1 MNVKIK
7 KKGDLTLGNIFNNFS
22 GNPMMEK
29 QMHQSRF
36 NAARTNLILVVA
48 FSLFNLIAL
57 ATNSGYYFL
66 FSLSIPYLLT
76 DIGMFFTGMYPDE
89 FYTGEYAGML
99 FADKSLFWGMLI
111 VSILILG
118 IYTLLF
124 FLSKKNDKMLK
135 VALVLF
141 CLDTAV
147 MLLNYGFSAIVDLA
161 FHVWVIVILAMG
173 VKASKKL
180 KELAETE
187 PLEAEFTDLGED
199 GEPKN
204 SPILRPADMEAKS
217 RVLLDAEVYN
227 YTIIY
232 RRVKKT
238 NELVINGNVYA
249 EYIATAEFP
258 HELSATVDGHRISC
272 GMEMNSHSFI
282 RVDGETIKRKLRLV

>member
-1 MNVKIK
+1 MS
-7 KKGDLTLGNIFNNFS
+7 LFNNIKD
-22 GNPMMEK
+22 NPGMEK
-29 QMHQSRF
+29 PMLQSRF

-48 FSLFNLIAL
+48 FSIFNILAL

-76 DIGMFFTGMYPDE
+76 DIGMFFTGMYPDDV
-89 FYTGEYAGML
+89 YTGEFEGMIP
-99 FADKSLFWGMLI
+99 ADKSLFWGMLI

-124 FLSKKNDKMLK
+124 FLSKKNDRMLK

-141 CLDTAV
+141 CVDTAV
-147 MLLNYGFSAIVDLA
+147 MLLNYGFSAIIDLA
-161 FHVWVIVILAMG
+161 IHVWVIVILAMG

-180 KELAETE
+180 KELPDE
-187 PLEAEFTDLGED
+187 PIEAEFTDLGED

>member
-1 MNVKIK
+1 M
-7 KKGDLTLGNIFNNFS
+7 GNLFKYNLS
-22 GNPMMEK
+22 GNGQMEK
-29 QMHQSRF
+29 QVHQSRF

-89 FYTGEYAGML
+89 FYTGEFAGMVP
-99 FADKSLFWGMLI
+99 ADKSLFWGMLI
-111 VSILILG
+111 VSILIIG

-141 CLDTAV
+141 CVDTAV

-180 KELAETE
+180 KELPDE
-187 PLEAEFTDLGED
+187 PIEGDFTDISEGET
-199 GEPKN
+199 PKD
-204 SPILRPADMEAKS
+204 SPILRPADMTVKA
-217 RVLLDAEVYN
+217 RVLLETDIYN
-227 YTIIY
+227 YNIIF
-232 RRVKKT
+232 RRVKKV

-249 EYIATAEFP
+249 EYIATLEMP
-258 HELSATVDGHRISC
+258 HELCARVGEHKIAV
-272 GMEMNSHSFI
+272 GMDNASHSYI
-282 RVDGETIKRKLRLV
+282 SVDGEIVKRKMRWV

>member
-1 MNVKIK
+1 M
-7 KKGDLTLGNIFNNFS
+7 GNLFKYNLS
-22 GNPMMEK
+22 GNGQMEK
-29 QMHQSRF
+29 QVHQSRF

-89 FYTGEYAGML
+89 FYTGEYEGML

-141 CLDTAV
+141 CVDTAV

-180 KELAETE
+180 KELADE
-187 PLEAEFTDLGED
+187 PIEGDFTDISEGET
-199 GEPKN
+199 PKD

-282 RVDGETIKRKLRLV
+282 RVDGETIKRKMRWV

>member
-1 MNVKIK
+1 M
-7 KKGDLTLGNIFNNFS
+7 GNLFKYNLS
-22 GNPMMEK
+22 GNGQMEK
-29 QMHQSRF
+29 PMLQSRF

-48 FSLFNLIAL
+48 FSLFNILAL
-57 ATNSGYYFL
+57 ATGSGYYFL

-76 DIGMFFTGMYPDE
+76 DIGMFFTGMYPE
-89 FYTGEYAGML
+89 EYYTGEFAGMVP
-99 FADKSLFWGMLI
+99 ADKSLFWGMLI

-118 IYTLLF
+118 IYALLF

-141 CLDTAV
+141 CVDTAV

-180 KELAETE
+180 KDLPDE
-187 PLEAEFTDLGED
+187 PIEGDFTDISEGET
-199 GEPKN
+199 PKD

-258 HELSATVDGHRISC
+258 HELSATVDSHRISC

>member
-1 MNVKIK
+1 M
-7 KKGDLTLGNIFNNFS
+7 GNLFKYNLS
-22 GNPMMEK
+22 GNGQMEK

-48 FSLFNLIAL
+48 FSIFNIIAL

-141 CLDTAV
+141 CVDTAV

-173 VKASKKL
+173 VKAAKKL
-180 KELAETE
+180 KELADE
-187 PLEAEFTDLGED
+187 PIEGDFTDISEGET
-199 GEPKN
+199 PKD

>member
-1 MNVKIK
+1 
-7 KKGDLTLGNIFNNFS
+7 
-22 GNPMMEK
+22 MEK

-48 FSLFNLIAL
+48 FSIFNIIAL

-141 CLDTAV
+141 CVDTAV

-173 VKASKKL
+173 VKAAKKL
-180 KELAETE
+180 KELADE
-187 PLEAEFTDLGED
+187 PIEGDFTDISEGET
-199 GEPKN
+199 PKD